1 MNRSVLRFIFCLV
14 GIVFVVHA
22 RPASADLVKL
32 KSGGELRGVFL
43 DKVVAGRSA
52 KVPVRVETLT
62 GGIITVSHE
71 DVAFLTR
78 RSRALEEYEW
88 RTRLAPPTVDAH
100 WELQEW
106 CKQHGMR
113 KEREE
118 ELLQIVSLD
127 PHHEPAHRLLGHIQ
141 QDGKWM
147 TRDEAMAAKGYV
159 KYKGKY
165 LFPQE
170 VELLEAS
177 AVHREAE
184 TAWHRK
190 LHVWQG
196 WLHDGKAVQQVQ
208 ARRELEAIS
217 DPDAVAPMVR
227 MFRNEPAD
235 DVRLIFVRTLARI
248 QAPTAVHALVLQSL
262 FDISPTVRAAAMEGI
277 EGESRDIAIPIY
289 CKALGDELNVI
300 VLRSA
305 VALGHFGD
313 PEVVP
318 SLIDA
323 LVTKHTYRQ
332 TIEEKGYLAQGALPQ
347 IPQAEIVLPPP
358 QIPLTIPGVPL
369 PLSLGAGGGYPVG
382 SQSTTTVPVPNPVT
396 RQRTV
401 IVTRQEQNL
410 EVLAALRKLTQED
423 FGYDERTWRLWWT
436 SQRGSSK
443 TAATQK

>member
-1 MNRSVLRFIFCLV
+1 
-14 GIVFVVHA
+14 
-22 RPASADLVKL
+22 
-32 KSGGELRGVFL
+32 
-43 DKVVAGRSA
+43 
-52 KVPVRVETLT
+52 
-62 GGIITVSHE
+62 
-71 DVAFLTR
+71 
-78 RSRALEEYEW
+78 
-88 RTRLAPPTVDAH
+88 
-100 WELQEW
+100 
-106 CKQHGMR
+106 
-113 KEREE
+113 
-118 ELLQIVSLD
+118 
-127 PHHEPAHRLLGHIQ
+127 
-141 QDGKWM
+141 
-147 TRDEAMAAKGYV
+147 
-159 KYKGKY
+159 
-165 LFPQE
+165 

-177 AVHREAE
+177 ADHREAE

-196 WLHDGKAVQQVQ
+196 WLHDDNPTRQVQ
-208 ARRELEAIS
+208 ARRELGAIS
-217 DPDAVAPMVR
+217 DPDAVAPLVR
-227 MFRNEPAD
+227 LFRNESAD

-277 EGESRDIAIPIY
+277 QGELREIATPIY
-289 CKALGDELNVI
+289 CKALNDELNVV

-323 LVTKHTYRQ
+323 LVTTHSYRQ
-332 TIEEKGYLAQGALPQ
+332 TIQESGYLAQGALPQ
-347 IPQAEIVLPPP
+347 IPQGQLALPPP
-358 QIPLTIPGVPL
+358 QIPLTIPGIPL

-382 SQSTTTVPVPNPVT
+382 SQSTTTVPIPNPVG

-401 IVTRQEQNL
+401 VVTRQEENL

-443 TAATQK
+443 TAATQNAIPK